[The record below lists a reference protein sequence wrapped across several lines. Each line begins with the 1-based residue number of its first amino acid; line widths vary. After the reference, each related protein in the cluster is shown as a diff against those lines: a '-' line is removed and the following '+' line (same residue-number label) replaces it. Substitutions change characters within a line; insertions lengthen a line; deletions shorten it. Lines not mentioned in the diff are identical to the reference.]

1 MKWRKQAM
9 SAVLTGCLAAGMLV
23 PAAMAAEP
31 KAEIQEVQEIAETV
45 LEKQSAYNAAY
56 LLTQNKYYD
65 NGSLEYAVQYSYVYD
80 KYDRVKKMCEKVLV
94 PQADGT
100 WKEDASQQITTVY
113 THDANGNI
121 TKQDNAHEQHVYVY
135 NQANQVTKETYTDK
149 QEKENNYT
157 AVYTYTN
164 GLATKITTTFPNMQ
178 NIKLTTTIRYD
189 TNGKV
194 LKEVISYAGEDLEA
208 LTYSYDDKGNC
219 ISVKDNMFDGM
230 PEYTTF
236 EYDADNNCIRE
247 TCGDEQISYEYQL
260 KDDWKAQNPTTV
272 DMLFD
277 DIAPTAWYCPFVQKA
292 YDMNLMEGMG
302 NTTFMPNKSLKRA
315 ELVQIMYNEAG
326 RPTVTGKTSFK
337 DVRSNQWYYNA
348 VLWAEQNKVT
358 SGIEVGKF
366 GPNDVV
372 TREQM
377 VTILYNYENK
387 PQADV
392 AVLEKY
398 PDAAKISSWAKD
410 AMAWAVANNVVVGD
424 QKKDGSVYLN
434 PRNTAT
440 RAQAATVLS
449 KYFAEE
455 AK

>member
-9 SAVLTGCLAAGMLV
+9 SAVLTGCLAAGMLA
-23 PAAMAAEP
+23 PAAVAAQP
-31 KAEIQEVQEIAETV
+31 QVSIQQVQEMAGDV
-45 LEKQSAYNAAY
+45 LGKQSANNDAY

-65 NGSLEYAVQYSYVYD
+65 NGSLEYAVEYSYVYD
-80 KYDRVKKMCEKVLV
+80 KYDRVKKMSEKVLV

-121 TKQDNAHEQHVYVY
+121 TKRDNAHEQYVYVY

-149 QEKENNYT
+149 HDKENNYT
-157 AVYTYTN
+157 AVYAYTN
-164 GLATKITTTFPNMQ
+164 GLATKVTTTFPNMQ

-189 TNGKV
+189 ASGKV
-194 LKEVISYAGEDLEA
+194 LKEVISYAGENLEE

-219 ISVKDNMFDGM
+219 ISIKDDMFDGM

-236 EYDADNNCIRE
+236 EYDAYNNCIRE

-260 KDDWKAQNPTTV
+260 KADWKAQNPTTV

-277 DIAPTAWYCPFVQKA
+277 DVAPTAWYCPFVQAA

-302 NTTFMPNKSLKRA
+302 NTTFMPNKALKRA

-326 RPTVTGKTSFK
+326 RPPVTGKTSFK
-337 DVRSNQWYYNA
+337 DVKSNQWYYQA

-392 AVLEKY
+392 TVLEKY
-398 PDAAKISSWAKD
+398 PDAAKVSSWAKD

-424 QKKDGSVYLN
+424 QKKDGSIYLN

-440 RAQAATVLS
+440 RAQAATALS
-449 KYFAEE
+449 KYFA
-455 AK
+455 K